1 MTAML
6 KHSQMFHLTLH
17 LMNSRTPAEESQ
29 ASFNLVFTL
38 SIFTVYGSSF
48 PLGYLFDRLGTWKHR
63 IIVGT
68 MYTVG
73 VALIT
78 FSTPATSFLLY
89 PAAIIIS
96 SSAVGI
102 FFSNLQVASLTKSY
116 RGLTISLLNGLISTS
131 AVVFLLVKKGYD
143 SGINLRFML
152 IILLCATMIIW
163 IRTFVLMPSKL
174 IPFPPPNPD
183 FEYGYK
189 EWICFKTRSVAEHFV
204 PVSLFV
210 VGASQPVA
218 DQVIE
223 CTNNKTINSQD
234 EISFK
239 TCLKNKLFWTNL
251 FHYSVI
257 TLRTSIVFAIL
268 QTWLGVFTL
277 KAEISQLTDDFG
289 TIILFVGLVAPLNG
303 ILFDSVVKKLQRK
316 HNNPE
321 LINLKAFF
329 VSMSLTS
336 IFGMLLSL
344 MMMLFSPYGTF
355 AFTLITRS
363 FVFGGNATFLSVSFP
378 SAHLGK
384 LIGLANLSSALTSL
398 LQYPILYIAFAVD
411 PTFYY
416 INLVFLI
423 VIALTLIHPL
433 LIYFDIKKHH
443 QHKTKI

>member
-1 MTAML
+1 MVFGILQSWL
-6 KHSQMFHLTLH
+6 K
-17 LMNSRTPAEESQ
+17 A
-29 ASFNLVFTL
+29 FTL
-38 SIFTVYGSSF
+38 ET
-48 PLGYLFDRLGTWKHR
+48 
-63 IIVGT
+63 
-68 MYTVG
+68 
-73 VALIT
+73 
-78 FSTPATSFLLY
+78 
-89 PAAIIIS
+89 
-96 SSAVGI
+96 
-102 FFSNLQVASLTKSY
+102 
-116 RGLTISLLNGLISTS
+116 
-131 AVVFLLVKKGYD
+131 
-143 SGINLRFML
+143 
-152 IILLCATMIIW
+152 
-163 IRTFVLMPSKL
+163 
-174 IPFPPPNPD
+174 
-183 FEYGYK
+183 
-189 EWICFKTRSVAEHFV
+189 
-204 PVSLFV
+204 
-210 VGASQPVA
+210 
-218 DQVIE
+218 
-223 CTNNKTINSQD
+223 
-234 EISFK
+234 
-239 TCLKNKLFWTNL
+239 
-251 FHYSVI
+251 
-257 TLRTSIVFAIL
+257 
-268 QTWLGVFTL
+268 
-277 KAEISQLTDDFG
+277 EISQLTDDFG
-289 TIILFVGLVAPLNG
+289 IIILFVGLVAPLNG
-303 ILFDSVVKKLQRK
+303 ILFDIIVKRLQRK